1 MKTVCMIP
9 ARLGSKRIKKKN
21 LRLLN
26 GTPLI
31 SYVIRAAKAANCFDE
46 IYVNSESDVLG
57 DLAVSEGVKF
67 YKRPAMLSTDTATND
82 DFTLDFLA
90 NVECESVIQLLPTSP
105 FITPGEIADF
115 VQYYKENTLD
125 TLVSVKD
132 VRIECVYEKT
142 PINFNQ
148 KKVSPPSQDL
158 QPIEAYACTL
168 MGWRKDNYI
177 SNMEKYACGYHGG
190 DGKIDFFTMK
200 GFSTVD
206 VDNEEDFQ
214 LAEVIA
220 RSLSRE
226 TSFAPRYYSEE
237 HSEVDVPSILKKDG
251 VANNDLHSCN
261 QMVVNLNSIR
271 KEFSSDSSWSKRVVN
286 TENNSATLI
295 HQLPGQG
302 NRRHYHPD
310 WNEWW
315 YIVDGQW
322 EWDIEGEK
330 VLIEKDDIVFI
341 PKGKVHKIT
350 ATGNKPAIR
359 LAVSREDVEHIYPG
373 GDQ

>member
-105 FITPGEIADF
+105 FITPVEIADF

-132 VRIECVYEKT
+132 VRIECVYGKT

-148 KKVSPPSQDL
+148 KKASPPSQEL

-168 MGWRKDNYI
+168 MGWRKNNYI
-177 SNMEKYACGYHGG
+177 SNMEKYVCGYHGG

-251 VANNDLHSCN
+251 VVNNDLHSCN

-302 NRRHYHPD
+302 NRCHYHPD

-359 LAVSREDVEHIYPG
+359 LAVSREDVEHVYPG